1 MAGFITSD
9 GADYLMSLF
18 AGVTELLPEYWL
30 AIVTEQVGASQS
42 AEDIKEPLS
51 DDYYRVSIVIGP
63 DAWTV
68 AYGTA
73 TNTVLVALPVPGIA
87 DWTGIVGWAI
97 CDSFE
102 GGRVLY
108 AGDNDSYDVVVGDQ
122 TYLPPGAISLAI
134 DLAGW
139 REVT

>member
-1 MAGFITSD
+1 MAGFITTD

-18 AGVTELLPEYWL
+18 AGVEDVIEQYYIAL
-30 AIVTEQVGASQS
+30 VTEPVGAAQS
-42 AEDIKEPLS
+42 GETILEPTAG
-51 DDYYRVSIVIGP
+51 DYFRVPILTGP
-63 DAWTV
+63 ENWTI

-73 TNTVLVALPVPGIA
+73 TNSVTITLPIPGLE

-97 CDSFE
+97 CDE
-102 GGRVLY
+102 VTGGRVLY
-108 AGDNDSYDVVVGDQ
+108 AGDSDEYDVAVGDQ
-122 TYLPPGAISLAI
+122 TFLPAGSITLSI